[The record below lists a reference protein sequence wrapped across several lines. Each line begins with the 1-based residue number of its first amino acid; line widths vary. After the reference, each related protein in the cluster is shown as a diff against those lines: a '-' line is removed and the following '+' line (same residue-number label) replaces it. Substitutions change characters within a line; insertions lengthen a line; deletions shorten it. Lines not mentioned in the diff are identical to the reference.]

1 MSEGKQIPIPS
12 NIVTMVKQSQT
23 KRAIER
29 MQVQLGLL
37 THLIGMLDPDHDY
50 LFDEEELTLT
60 KKPRKANE
68 ENKVQPGDSED
79 KPFRGEVPLNRETKG
94 LLGVTPE

>member
-29 MQVQLGLL
+29 MQ
-37 THLIGMLDPDHDY
+37 MLDPDHDY